1 MKKIRF
7 IFIALLLIITCVF
20 YSYEI
25 GKIHNSSFDKR
36 EDSSQRIA
44 SVVSI
49 NIDMQGEP
57 IRVGQ
62 EIELESHQGSP
73 LSISFLTVILWMLEL
88 LPIELYLL
96 FYQDVVHDD
105 YIAFRRRILNY
116 IHAKDGRKKHNTI
129 SGY

>member
-7 IFIALLLIITCVF
+7 IFIVFLLIIVGVS

-25 GKIHNSSFDKR
+25 GRTPDSSFDKR
-36 EDSSQRIA
+36 EDSTQRVISVA
-44 SVVSI
+44 SM

-57 IRVGQ
+57 IRVAQ
-62 EIELESHQGSP
+62 ELELESHQVSP
-73 LSISFLTVILWMLEL
+73 LLMFFVNAVFWMLKF
-88 LPIELYLL
+88 LPIVMFWL

-116 IHAKDGRKKHNTI
+116 MHAKDGRKNHNTI
-129 SGY
+129 SVY

>member
-7 IFIALLLIITCVF
+7 IFIVFLLIITCVS

-25 GKIHNSSFDKR
+25 GRSPDSSFDNR
-36 EDSSQRIA
+36 GDSTQRIL
-44 SVVSI
+44 SVASI

-62 EIELESHQGSP
+62 ELELESHQVSP
-73 LSISFLTVILWMLEL
+73 LLVLFMNAVIWTLKF
-88 LPIELYLL
+88 LPIVLFLL

-116 IHAKDGRKKHNTI
+116 IHAKDGRKNHNTI
-129 SGY
+129 SDY